1 MNAWVTRQVMD
12 TITRVQRRLDRISTE
27 MEEMERTM
35 ASLAAMVSQEP
46 SADLR
51 QIAENARRYREDMAR
66 LTTTHPFTHPD
77 DCPICERATR
87 LVEEHRQELDAKR
100 CPLDMRVGGVTDRE
114 REE

>member
-1 MNAWVTRQVMD
+1 MNHWVTEQVMV

-35 ASLAAMVSQEP
+35 ASLAAMVSQEEP
-46 SADLR
+46 DPL
-51 QIAENARRYREDMAR
+51 IARENPPYR
-66 LTTTHPFTHPD
+66 HPD

>member
-1 MNAWVTRQVMD
+1 MNHYVTEQVML
-12 TITRVQRRLDRISTE
+12 TITKVQRRLDRISTE

-35 ASLAAMVSQEP
+35 ASLAAMVAQEDP
-46 SADLR
+46 KPPGVCF
-51 QIAENARRYREDMAR
+51 RRDISSE
-66 LTTTHPFTHPD
+66 PFRHPD
-77 DCPICERATR
+77 DCPICERAKR